1 MDIWVL
7 LIPTLRVALYAA
19 VIGVIGTFLFS
30 GHFWNYQSDR
40 SRAYCSELLQKLS
53 MVGVL
58 TSAALFF
65 AVSGNM
71 GGTFMSA
78 FSPELLAGSGGGSGY
93 GVSEVVGCPPVKLV
107 GDVRKRFL

>member
-19 VIGVIGTFLFS
+19 VVGVIGTLIFS
-30 GHFWNYQSDR
+30 AHFSKYQSDG
-40 SRAYCSELLQKLS
+40 SRAFCSELLQKFS
-53 MVGVL
+53 MVGVFI
-58 TSAALFF
+58 SVALFF

-78 FSPELLAGSGGGSGY
+78 FSPGLLEIALSSRAGVASILCMGG
-93 GVSEVVGCPPVKLV
+93 
-107 GDVRKRFL
+107 FLLIIGLPRC